1 MQNIYKILIVIGVI
15 GLICSGFAGSSSG
28 DMAIVSL
35 AVVAISGFLYSKE
48 TKK

>member
-1 MQNIYKILIVIGVI
+1 MQGIYKILIVIGVI
-15 GLICSGFAGSSSG
+15 GLICSGFAGSSAG

-35 AVVAISGFLYSKE
+35 AVVAISGFLYSKA

>member
-15 GLICSGFAGSSSG
+15 GLICSGFAGSSAG

-35 AVVAISGFLYSKE
+35 AVVASSGFLYSKE
-48 TKK
+48 RKK